1 MIFSADLILD
11 VPYGS
16 YRKESI
22 QITANDRNSFLTE
35 AIPDRALRKFERSR
49 EGEWTH
55 VNVKFR
61 FEDLEIEY
69 VFDWEKRPIVT
80 VYISKADTWEI
91 LSCSKDPIPLSGV
104 SELAAETAVRA
115 EEAKILSAGVQES

>member
-1 MIFSADLILD
+1 MSISTDLILD

-22 QITANDRNSFLTE
+22 RITADDMKCFITE
-35 AIPDRALRKFERSR
+35 AIPERAFQEFQRARA
-49 EGEWTH
+49 GEWTH

-61 FEDLEIEY
+61 FDGLEIEY
-69 VFDWEKRPIVT
+69 VFDWEKKPIAT
-80 VYISKADTWEI
+80 VYIRKVITWEI
-91 LSCSKDPIPLSGV
+91 LCCSKDPMPGSGV

-115 EEAKILSAGVQES
+115 EEAKVLRA

>member
-1 MIFSADLILD
+1 MSQFD
-11 VPYGS
+11 VS
-16 YRKESI
+16 TSIIKE
-22 QITANDRNSFLTE
+22 
-35 AIPDRALRKFERSR
+35 FERSR

-61 FEDLEIEY
+61 FEGLEIEY
-69 VFDWEKRPIVT
+69 VFDWEKRTIVT
-80 VYISKADTWEI
+80 VYISKAGTWEI
-91 LSCSKDPIPLSGV
+91 LSAGKDPVPFSGV